1 MCRGAAW
8 EVTLGYDLHIT
19 RAEFWA
25 ENEGQE
31 ISREEWLRV
40 VEQDPELTIDAHN
53 GPLFANWGP
62 VTDGYSPWFKWLE
75 GNVYTKNPD
84 RNTLEKML
92 QIATLLGA
100 TVQGDDGETYAS
112 LDDFPDSVTTGR
124 TTRDSSQGEGDDLPL
139 PLRRERHR
147 ARLEYIIVGLVVLA
161 WIIFDLARG

>member
-1 MCRGAAW
+1 M
-8 EVTLGYDLHIT
+8 GYDLHIT

-25 ENEGQE
+25 ENEDRPIG
-31 ISREEWLRV
+31 REEWLRL
-40 VEQDPELTIDAHN
+40 VEQDPELAIDEQN

-62 VTDGYSPWFKWLE
+62 VSDDYSPWFDWSE

-92 QIATLLGA
+92 KIAALLGA
-100 TVQGDDGETYAS
+100 TVQGDDGETYTS
-112 LDDFPDSVTTGR
+112 PEDFPDSVDAGR
-124 TTRDSSQGEGDDLPL
+124 TARDDSRGENEDLPL
-139 PLRRERHR
+139 PLRRERNR